1 MIDKEKAK
9 TLIVS
14 KVKYPKGRI
23 FDTDAGV
30 STPELSE
37 EKKKEDPNDK
47 FMWWDATRPFEGD
60 CEVKLF
66 AFSDE
71 EGKEVFWHSSAHV
84 LGETMENEFGV
95 HLTHGPPT
103 SDGFFYDCYTG
114 NDKFTEAHYKEI
126 EKAAIK
132 IVNSK
137 QKFERLV
144 LTKEDALE
152 MFAENPFK
160 VQTIKGK
167 VKDGDKVTA
176 YRCGDLIDLC
186 TGPHIPNTN
195 IIKAFKV
202 MKNSSSYWLSS
213 DENDSL

>member
-1 MIDKEKAK
+1 
-9 TLIVS
+9 
-14 KVKYPKGRI
+14 
-23 FDTDAGV
+23 
-30 STPELSE
+30 
-37 EKKKEDPNDK
+37 
-47 FMWWDATRPFEGD
+47 
-60 CEVKLF
+60 
-66 AFSDE
+66 
-71 EGKEVFWHSSAHV
+71 
-84 LGETMENEFGV
+84 MENDFGV

-103 SDGFFYDCYTG
+103 DAGFFYDCYTG
-114 NDKFTEAHYKEI
+114 NDKFTDSHYKEI
-126 EKAAIK
+126 EKAAQK

-152 MFAENPFK
+152 LFIENPFK

-176 YRCGDLIDLC
+176 YRCGELIDLC

-195 IIKAFKV
+195 LVKAFKV
-202 MKNSSSYWLSS
+202 MKNSSAYWLGK